1 MIGIDIGSTQIKAVE
16 VELRNKQPQVVRAVV
31 APLKTS
37 IISESDVDMEEI
49 AQMLKQVL
57 RESGIKGG
65 ETAISLLESQVFT
78 RIIETPAL
86 SEKELNQAL
95 QWEAE
100 RYIPLPLDE
109 VSMDSTIINKYD
121 GKMEVLLVASPTRL
135 IEKYSALYSK
145 AGVRIDAI
153 ENEALSILRI
163 YQEQN
168 INSVLLDIGGSTTT
182 VYVLHGEHLSL
193 VRPISMGGNALTKAL
208 STELNLAVAQ
218 AEEYKRTYGLDPQ
231 QMEGKI
237 ADILSQLIEPFV
249 QEVTGSMTFF
259 KERFPQDVI
268 SRIILIGGG
277 ALLPG
282 LSAFLQNRIQVE
294 TVIGNPW
301 LKFPA
306 DQAVL
311 SQFKGFES
319 LFSVA
324 TGLAIR
330 DVI

>member
-16 VELRNKQPQVVRAVV
+16 VELRGKQPQVVRAVV
-31 APLKTS
+31 VPLKSS
-37 IISESDVDMEEI
+37 IISESEADMGEI
-49 AQMLKQVL
+49 AQSLKQGL
-57 RESGIKGG
+57 RESGIRGT
-65 ETAISLLESQVFT
+65 ETAVSLLESQVFT

-100 RYIPLPLDE
+100 RYVPLPLNE

-121 GKMEVLLVASPTRL
+121 NKMEVLLVASPTRL
-135 IEKYSALYSK
+135 IEKYSNLYQK
-145 AGVRIDAI
+145 AGVHIDAV

-163 YQEQN
+163 YQEPN
-168 INSVLLDIGGSTTT
+168 VNSVLLDMGGSATN

-208 STELNLAVAQ
+208 STELNLALNQ
-218 AEEYKRTYGLDPQ
+218 AEEYKRTYGLDAQ

-237 ADILSQLIEPFV
+237 AGILSQLIEPLV
-249 QEVTGSMTFF
+249 QEITGSMTFF

-268 SRIILIGGG
+268 SRIMLVGGG

-282 LSAFLQNRIQVE
+282 LPAFLQNRIQIE

-306 DQAVL
+306 DQAVQ

-324 TGLAIR
+324 TGLAVR
-330 DVI
+330 DLA

>member
-1 MIGIDIGSTQIKAVE
+1 MVGIDIGSTQIKAVE
-16 VELRNKQPQVVRAVV
+16 VELRNKQLQVVRAII

-37 IISESDVDMEEI
+37 IVSESDTDLAEI
-49 AQMLKQVL
+49 AQTMKQAL
-57 RESGIKGG
+57 HEGGIKGG
-65 ETAISLLESQVFT
+65 EVAISLLESQVFT

-100 RYIPLPLDE
+100 RYIPLPLNE

-135 IEKYSALYSK
+135 IEKYSSLYSK

-153 ENEALSILRI
+153 ENEALSVLRI
-163 YQEQN
+163 YQEPN
-168 INSVLLDIGGSTTT
+168 INSVLLDIGGTATT

-208 STELNLAVAQ
+208 STELNLAVNQ

-237 ADILSQLIEPFV
+237 AGILSQLIEPLV

-259 KERFPQDVI
+259 KERFPQDVV
-268 SRIILIGGG
+268 SRVILVGGG
-277 ALLPG
+277 SLLPG
-282 LSAFLQNRIQVE
+282 LPAFLQNRIQIE

-301 LKFPA
+301 VKFPA
-306 DQAVL
+306 DQAL
-311 SQFKGFES
+311 ASQFKGFES

-324 TGLAIR
+324 TGLAVR
-330 DVI
+330 DAT

>member
-1 MIGIDIGSTQIKAVE
+1 MVGIDIGSTQIKAVE
-16 VELRNKQPQVVRAVV
+16 VEVRNKQPQVLKAAIV
-31 APLKTS
+31 PLKNS
-37 IISESDVDMEEI
+37 IVSESDTDLAEI
-49 AQMLKQVL
+49 AQTLKQGL
-57 RESGIKGG
+57 RETGIRLD
-65 ETAISLLESQVFT
+65 TVAISLLESQVFT

-100 RYIPLPLDE
+100 RYIPLPLNE
-109 VSMDSTIINKYD
+109 VSMDSTIINKYE

-135 IEKYSALYSK
+135 IEKYSSLYSK
-145 AGVRIDAI
+145 AGIRIDAI

-163 YQEQN
+163 YQEPN
-168 INSVLLDIGGSTTT
+168 INSVLLDIGGSATN

-208 STELNLAVAQ
+208 STELNLAINQ

-237 ADILSQLIEPFV
+237 ASILSQLIEPLV
-249 QEVTGSMTFF
+249 VEVTGSMTYF
-259 KERFPQDVI
+259 KERYPQDVI
-268 SRIILIGGG
+268 SRVILVGGG
-277 ALLPG
+277 SLLPG
-282 LSAFLQNRIQVE
+282 LPAFLQNRIQIE
-294 TVIGNPW
+294 TVVGNPW
-301 LKFPA
+301 LKHPA
-306 DQAVL
+306 EQGVV
-311 SQFKGFES
+311 SQFRGFES

-330 DVI
+330 DLI

>member
-16 VELRNKQPQVVRAVV
+16 IELRNKQAQVVRAVV
-31 APLKTS
+31 IPLKTS
-37 IISESDVDMEEI
+37 IMSESDVDLGDI
-49 AQMLKQVL
+49 VQALKQGL
-57 RESGIKGG
+57 REGGIRGA
-65 ETAISLLESQVFT
+65 ETAVSLLESQVFT
-78 RIIETPAL
+78 RIIETPEL

-100 RYIPLPLDE
+100 RYIPLPLNE
-109 VSMDSTIINKYD
+109 VSMDSTIINKYE

-135 IEKYSALYSK
+135 IEKYTDLFSK
-145 AGVRIDAI
+145 AGIRVDAI

-168 INSVLLDIGGSTTT
+168 INSVLLDIGGSATT

-193 VRPISMGGNALTKAL
+193 VRPISMGGSALTKAL
-208 STELNLAVAQ
+208 STELNLALNQ

-231 QMEGKI
+231 QMEGRI
-237 ADILSQLIEPFV
+237 AGILTQLIEPLV

-268 SRIILIGGG
+268 SRVILLGGG

-282 LSAFLQNRIQVE
+282 LPAFLQNRIQIE
-294 TVIGNPW
+294 TVVGNPW

-311 SQFKGFES
+311 SQFRGFES

-324 TGLAIR
+324 TGLAVR
-330 DVI
+330 DVT